1 MRNEPELEL
10 ELELELAA
18 RAVAQAGRSPST
30 VASPMA
36 QKIWDVTQIWDVT
49 RPHHL
54 HPMAT
59 AMEAAATLAQD
70 LSHVA
75 EPSSPSSSRYAL
87 VTVLEPGTTSDFV
100 KDEWQPQERSNPSMS
115 SPYYPSVAAK
125 ALIHGA
131 ARQPRNVLSSWRP
144 SPGRSPDR

>member
-36 QKIWDVTQIWDVT
+36 QIWDVT

-59 AMEAAATLAQD
+59 AMEAAATLAQT
-70 LSHVA
+70 LSLVA
-75 EPSSPSSSRYAL
+75 EPSSPSSSRHAL
-87 VTVLEPGTTSDFV
+87 VTALGPGTTSDFV
-100 KDEWQPQERSNPSMS
+100 EDEWQPHERSNPSMS
-115 SPYYPSVAAK
+115 SPYYPSAAAK

-131 ARQPRNVLSSWRP
+131 ARQPRNVKAKSGS
-144 SPGRSPDR
+144 SPDR